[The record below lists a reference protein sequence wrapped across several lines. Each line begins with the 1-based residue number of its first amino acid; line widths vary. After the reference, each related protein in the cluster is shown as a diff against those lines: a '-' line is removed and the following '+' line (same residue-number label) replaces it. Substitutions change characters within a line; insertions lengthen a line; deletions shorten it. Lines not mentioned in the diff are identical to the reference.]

1 MHSHVTCIRTTCVQ
15 TTSERDVNFKTQPIT
30 QPGRGCAATAMT
42 TATTT
47 TAAAASWLG
56 LAGLGLAGGTRW
68 PAAGGTRPGDLQ
80 PQVFKKSCKNPLEIP
95 KGIPR

>member
-56 LAGLGLAGGTRW
+56 LAGLGLAWLGLAGLGLATR
-68 PAAGGTRPGDLQ
+68 RDFDLH
-80 PQVFKKSCKNPLEIP
+80 CLALA
-95 KGIPR
+95 